1 MKVFSILTVCVF
13 TLVNRVF
20 SEEFIVKDGQPCSDI
35 VISDNP
41 PRAVKL
47 AALELQTYLK
57 KISGAKLPIVIAPGT
72 NVTVHIYVGKS
83 KYTDELKIT
92 DEGLKYG
99 AFRLVLRSDSS
110 TPCVAASQSREAFRP
125 CGSA

>member
-1 MKVFSILTVCVF
+1 MHVVIALGFSLALAGCLRLHSNGAYLIAH
-13 TLVNRVF
+13 
-20 SEEFIVKDGQPCSDI
+20 GQPRAEI
-35 VISDNP
+35 VISENP

-92 DEGLKYG
+92 DENLKYG
-99 AFRLVLRSDSS
+99 AFQV
-110 TPCVAASQSREAFRP
+110 
-125 CGSA
+125 